1 MDKYFLSKA
10 HMHKFA
16 LDVLEGEGRM
26 KLLNINFSLF
36 TDQKKA
42 KKWHDDILKELQ
54 KGGLDDMATVEKDR
68 KSTRLNSSHM

>member
-1 MDKYFLSKA
+1 MDKYFLSVA
-10 HMHKFA
+10 HMYKFA

-42 KKWHDDILKELQ
+42 KNWHDEILKELQ
-54 KGGLDDMATVEKDR
+54 QSGLDDVVTVEKLKGLYDEM
-68 KSTRLNSSHM
+68 L

>member
-1 MDKYFLSKA
+1 MEKYFISNA
-10 HMHKFA
+10 HCYKFA

-42 KKWHDDILKELQ
+42 KQWHDEILKELQ
-54 KGGLDDMATVEKDR
+54 QNGLDDVATVEKLR
-68 KSTRLNSSHM
+68 SLYNEMI